1 MNRIDRL
8 FGILTLLQSRK
19 FVSAEKI
26 SEKFGISIRTVYRD
40 VKAICEQGIPV
51 SFEPG
56 KGYFI
61 VQGYFLPPVSFTSD
75 EAGAMLLMENIV
87 RAFSDK
93 SIQNNY
99 SSALSKIK
107 AVMSQSQKEKLEA
120 LSRSTRSQHPE
131 RFRNDYEYMTILQNA
146 ITAKTAVEIEYRNT
160 KEEFSR
166 RHLEPI
172 GLVFYA
178 FAWHL
183 IAWCELRS
191 DYRDFKIDRIVR
203 INNNG
208 KAFSKKDHLELN
220 EYIKNLPVDY

>member
-19 FVSAEKI
+19 YVSAEKI

-40 VKAICEQGIPV
+40 MKAIGEQGIPV

-75 EAGAMLLMENIV
+75 EAAALLLMENIV
-87 RAFSDK
+87 NAFSDK
-93 SIQNNY
+93 SIQKNY
-99 SSALSKIK
+99 SSALNKVR
-107 AVMSQSQKEKLEA
+107 AVMPQEQKEKLDFLA
-120 LSRSTRSQHPE
+120 RSTRSQYPE
-131 RFRNDYEYMTILQNA
+131 RFKNDYEYMTILQNS
-146 ITAKTAVEIEYRNT
+146 ITSKTVVEIAYKNSKDEST
-160 KEEFSR
+160 R
-166 RHLEPI
+166 RTVEPI

-183 IAWCELRS
+183 IAWCTLRN
-191 DYRDFKIDRIVR
+191 DYRDFKIERIVNIR
-203 INNNG
+203 ETG
-208 KAFSKKDHLELN
+208 LPFKKEKHLTLN
-220 EYIKNLPVDY
+220 DYIKHLPVAY